1 MEQARV
7 SGLYVYPVKSMKGI
21 AVQEA
26 TLTPRGLEHDR
37 RWMVVRANGRFMTQ
51 REEPC
56 LALIH
61 TRLDEHGVTLSR
73 DGYGSI
79 SIPFA
84 AAGGEPLQVRVWQDD
99 CAALDEGDEV
109 SRWLSAALDKTE
121 SVRLVR
127 MAAGFER
134 PQSQPHRFGADTTTV
149 FADAAPFLVASES
162 SLESLNR
169 ELQAQSHAPVP
180 MNRFRPNIVVRGLQ
194 PFSEHRVAALGG
206 EGWSIALVDHCVRCL
221 VTTVDQETARRDPAH
236 EPYQT
241 LRRLNPAPR
250 EKSPPAFAQNAV
262 LGSGAGARIA
272 VGAALTLSPA
282 SR

>member
-7 SGLYVYPVKSMKGI
+7 SALFLYPVKSMKGI

-26 TLTPRGLEHDR
+26 TLTLRGLEHDR
-37 RWMVVRANGRFMTQ
+37 RWMVVRPDGRFVTQ
-51 REEPC
+51 REEPR
-56 LALIH
+56 LALIR
-61 TRLDEHGVTLSR
+61 TQLDEQGVTLSR
-73 DGYGSI
+73 DGHGSI

-84 AAGGEPLQVRVWQDD
+84 AAGGEPLQVGCGRTTARRWTKARGLTLAERRAGQDRKRPD
-99 CAALDEGDEV
+99 WCAWRPASSARRASRNALA
-109 SRWLSAALDKTE
+109 R
-121 SVRLVR
+121 
-127 MAAGFER
+127 
-134 PQSQPHRFGADTTTV
+134 DTRTV
-149 FADAAPFLVASES
+149 FADAAPSRGQRS
-162 SLESLNR
+162 RSSLNR
-169 ELQAQSHAPVP
+169 ELQAQGHAPVP
-180 MNRFRPNIVVRGLQ
+180 INRFRPNIVVRGLP
-194 PFSEHRVAALGG
+194 PFSEHRAAALAGA
-206 EGWSIALVDHCVRCL
+206 GWSIALVDHCVRCL

-250 EKSPPAFAQNAV
+250 EKSPPAFAQNAK

>member
-21 AVQEA
+21 ALQEA
-26 TLTPRGLEHDR
+26 LLTPKGLEHDR
-37 RWMVVRANGRFMTQ
+37 RWMVVRADGRFMTQ

-73 DGYGSI
+73 DGHGSI
-79 SIPFA
+79 SIPFES
-84 AAGGEPLQVRVWQDD
+84 AGGKPLQTRIWQDD
-99 CAALDEGDEV
+99 CAAQDEGDEV
-109 SRWLSAALDKTE
+109 SGWLSAALGSKE
-121 SVRLVR
+121 PVRLVR

-134 PQSQPHRFGADTTTV
+134 PQSQPQRFGAANKTV
-149 FADAAPFLVASES
+149 FADAAPFLVANES
-162 SLESLNR
+162 SLERLNR
-169 ELQAQSHAPVP
+169 ELGTQGLAPVP
-180 MNRFRPNIVVRGLQ
+180 MNRFRPNVVVRGLQ
-194 PFSEHRVAALGG
+194 PFAEHRTATLDS
-206 EGWSIALVDHCVRCL
+206 EGWSLALVDHCVRCL
-221 VTTVDQETARRDPAH
+221 VTTVDQETGQRDPAR

-241 LRRLNPAPR
+241 LRRLNPAPG

>member
-1 MEQARV
+1 MEQAIV

-21 AVQEA
+21 AVDAA
-26 TLTPRGLEHDR
+26 TLTAKGLEHDR
-37 RWMVVRANGRFMTQ
+37 RWMAVRPDGRFLTQ
-51 REEPC
+51 RDEPR

-61 TRLDEHGVTLSR
+61 TRLDEFGVTLSR
-73 DGYGSI
+73 DGHGSI

-84 AAGGEPLQVRVWQDD
+84 SDGGAPLQTRVWQDD

-109 SRWLSAALDKTE
+109 SRWLSAALGKAE

-134 PQSQPHRFGADTTTV
+134 PQSQPQRFGEDTTTV

-169 ELQAQSHAPVP
+169 ELQAQGHAPVP
-180 MNRFRPNIVVRGLQ
+180 MNRFRPNIVVRGLR
-194 PFSEHRVAALGG
+194 PFSEHRAAALAG

-221 VTTVDQETARRDPAH
+221 VTTVDQETARRDPAR

-241 LRRLNPAPR
+241 LRRLNPAPG

-272 VGAALTLSPA
+272 VGAALTLGA
-282 SR
+282 